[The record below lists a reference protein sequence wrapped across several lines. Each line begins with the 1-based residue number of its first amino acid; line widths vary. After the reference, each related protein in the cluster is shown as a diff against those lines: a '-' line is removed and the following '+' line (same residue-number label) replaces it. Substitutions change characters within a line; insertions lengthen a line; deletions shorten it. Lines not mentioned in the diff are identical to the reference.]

1 MKRKEIRQKKKI
13 KRSKKVYFVRFMS
26 LFVILVVAISAVI
39 YVQAE
44 KTLTKTHVNTKIK
57 SSSISA
63 KKPLTI
69 LLMGVDTGD
78 NSRGGADSWNGNS
91 DSQIILTLNP
101 RTKTTT
107 IISVERDTMTNI
119 EDASGKI
126 QSTQKMNAA
135 YPLGFN
141 NGGLS
146 SAVTYAMKTIGNQ
159 VGLNLNNFMIVNMD
173 GLVNLVNDVGGV
185 EVVNDTN
192 GSDVYQGTD
201 SGKITLPGSD
211 KIVDS
216 GAIYISNTEPE
227 YKAYVPYLS
236 GNPKQLINGEQALV
250 FARDRDTLANGNY
263 GRAAHQR
270 EVMTELMNKMLSLNS
285 VFKYQSFLNDISSD
299 FKTNISI
306 NLANLTALM
315 AYKDCLN
322 KVVSV
327 QYQGVSQMVDGGSY
341 EFIPENVDLA
351 IQNIMRQAND
361 ESVTDKLDQSV
372 ITYENYFG
380 SQTDQ
385 YYMPSATVTIKGE
398 KSETYGVDTKGSL
411 VKINKENAQDYVS
424 SQGGALAAN

>member
-1 MKRKEIRQKKKI
+1 M
-13 KRSKKVYFVRFMS
+13 
-26 LFVILVVAISAVI
+26 
-39 YVQAE
+39 
-44 KTLTKTHVNTKIK
+44 
-57 SSSISA
+57 
-63 KKPLTI
+63 
-69 LLMGVDTGD
+69 
-78 NSRGGADSWNGNS
+78 
-91 DSQIILTLNP
+91 
-101 RTKTTT
+101 
-107 IISVERDTMTNI
+107 
-119 EDASGKI
+119 
-126 QSTQKMNAA
+126 
-135 YPLGFN
+135 
-141 NGGLS
+141 
-146 SAVTYAMKTIGNQ
+146 
-159 VGLNLNNFMIVNMD
+159 
-173 GLVNLVNDVGGV
+173 
-185 EVVNDTN
+185 
-192 GSDVYQGTD
+192 
-201 SGKITLPGSD
+201 PGSD
-211 KIVDS
+211 KTVDS

-322 KVVSV
+322 KVVSI
-327 QYQGVSQMVDGGSY
+327 QYQGVSQMVDG
-341 EFIPENVDLA
+341 A

-361 ESVTDKLDQSV
+361 ESVNDKLDQSV

-380 SQTDQ
+380 SETDQ

-424 SQGGALAAN
+424 SQGGALVAN

>member
-26 LFVILVVAISAVI
+26 LFVILVVAVSAVI

-101 RTKTTT
+101 RTKATT

-201 SGKITLPGSD
+201 
-211 KIVDS
+211 
-216 GAIYISNTEPE
+216 TEPE

-322 KVVSV
+322 KVVSI

-361 ESVTDKLDQSV
+361 ESVNDKLDQSV

-380 SQTDQ
+380 SETDQ

-424 SQGGALAAN
+424 SQGGALVAN

>member
-1 MKRKEIRQKKKI
+1 
-13 KRSKKVYFVRFMS
+13 
-26 LFVILVVAISAVI
+26 
-39 YVQAE
+39 
-44 KTLTKTHVNTKIK
+44 
-57 SSSISA
+57 
-63 KKPLTI
+63 
-69 LLMGVDTGD
+69 
-78 NSRGGADSWNGNS
+78 
-91 DSQIILTLNP
+91 
-101 RTKTTT
+101 
-107 IISVERDTMTNI
+107 MTNI

-322 KVVSV
+322 KVVSI

-380 SQTDQ
+380 SQIDQ

-424 SQGGALAAN
+424 SQGGALVAN

>member
-26 LFVILVVAISAVI
+26 LFVILVVAVSAVI

-201 SGKITLPGSD
+201 
-211 KIVDS
+211 
-216 GAIYISNTEPE
+216 TEPE

-322 KVVSV
+322 KVVSI

-361 ESVTDKLDQSV
+361 ESVNDKLDQSV

-380 SQTDQ
+380 SETDQ

-424 SQGGALAAN
+424 SQGGALVAN